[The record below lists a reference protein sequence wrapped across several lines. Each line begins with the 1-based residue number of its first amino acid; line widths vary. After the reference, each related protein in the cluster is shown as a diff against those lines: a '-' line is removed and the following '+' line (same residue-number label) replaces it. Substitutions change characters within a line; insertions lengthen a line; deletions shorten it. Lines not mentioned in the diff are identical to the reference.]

1 MLLDSKVLD
10 ILDVRSLSRETAID
24 DDDGRHDGG
33 DGGRRVIIRTV
44 S

>member
-24 DDDGRHDGG
+24 DDDGRP
-33 DGGRRVIIRTV
+33 
-44 S
+44 